1 MILSSPPQAVP
12 IKQSLFATLQVLSLR
27 DNQLTSIPIEV
38 FTALYTVESLNLSH
52 VRSRAQKRI

>member
-1 MILSSPPQAVP
+1 VP

-52 VRSRAQKRI
+52 VRIYTHMCT